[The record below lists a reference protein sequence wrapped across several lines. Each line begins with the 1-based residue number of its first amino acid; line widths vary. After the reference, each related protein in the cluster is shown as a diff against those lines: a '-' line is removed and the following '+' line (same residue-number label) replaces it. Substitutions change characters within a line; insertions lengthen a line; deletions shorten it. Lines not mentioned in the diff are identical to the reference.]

1 MARELTAQ
9 NDFVESFNGR
19 MRDELLNESLFF
31 SLDHARQKLA
41 AWTADYNTARPHSAI
56 GYQTP
61 AAYAAHLNATGR
73 PAAQSESSAGR
84 PVAPPA
90 PIGVTNVE
98 TLVRAG

>member
-1 MARELTAQ
+1 
-9 NDFVESFNGR
+9 

-41 AWTADYNTARPHSAI
+41 AWAADYNTQRPHSSI

-73 PAAQSESSAGR
+73 PAAQSEGSAGR
-84 PVAPPA
+84 PVAHPA
-90 PIGVTNVE
+90 PMGVTTVE